1 MLLTKIIEF
10 FYRKLNKSNNT
21 SILRAK
27 NLSKLKTSKSNDYIY
42 YDSHKKTGANFIFKK
57 NDSITRRYF
66 EEGEYDESIVIKG
79 LKILKKEKITTLIN
93 FGGHV
98 GTSIIPLIKK
108 SYFSLGIA
116 FEPSINNYKLL
127 ETNILINGLENKITT
142 YNSAIGTKVSVGKIF
157 EGEKNNTGDFRVYD
171 EKKHSDNENRIQQI
185 SIVPLDDYWLPE
197 LNNNC
202 LLLVDVQGYE
212 LEALKGTSKF
222 IKNKI
227 PTIMELCPYL
237 LKEDSN
243 LEMFLLLKN
252 YDYIVDLEFDEVYD
266 FNEKNFNSIYSKYV
280 YKNIPKNLNWHTN
293 ILFY

>member
-1 MLLTKIIEF
+1 M
-10 FYRKLNKSNNT
+10 
-21 SILRAK
+21 
-27 NLSKLKTSKSNDYIY
+27 
-42 YDSHKKTGANFIFKK
+42 
-57 NDSITRRYF
+57 
-66 EEGEYDESIVIKG
+66 
-79 LKILKKEKITTLIN
+79 
-93 FGGHV
+93 
-98 GTSIIPLIKK
+98 
-108 SYFSLGIA
+108 
-116 FEPSINNYKLL
+116 
-127 ETNILINGLENKITT
+127 
-142 YNSAIGTKVSVGKIF
+142 
-157 EGEKNNTGDFRVYD
+157 
-171 EKKHSDNENRIQQI
+171 
-185 SIVPLDDYWLPE
+185 PLDDYWLPE

-212 LEALKGTSKF
+212 LEALKGASKF

-243 LEMFLLLKN
+243 LEMVLLLKN

>member
-202 LLLVDVQGYE
+202 LLLIDVQGNE
-212 LEALKGTSKF
+212 LEALKGASKF